1 MSLNSRE
8 LAVVSNGYLGRK
20 GHCQWMINVP
30 TCMFYLRIPT
40 AHGDPVVKCK
50 HCLVVLT
57 FFVHRGARLIVC
69 EPIDVYVGPCV

>member
-8 LAVVSNGYLGRK
+8 LAVVSNEYLGRK

-40 AHGDPVVKCK
+40 AHGDPVVKCE
-50 HCLVVLT
+50 HCLVALT
-57 FFVHRGARLIVC
+57 LLFVARLIVG